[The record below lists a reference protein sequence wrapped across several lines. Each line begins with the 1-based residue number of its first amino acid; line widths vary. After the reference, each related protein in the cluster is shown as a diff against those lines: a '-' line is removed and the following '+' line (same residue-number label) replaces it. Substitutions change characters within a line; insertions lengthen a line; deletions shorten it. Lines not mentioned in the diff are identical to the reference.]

1 MCAALV
7 LDLIDDCGVVR
18 HHYHDLVDDQ
28 GEEVLKC
35 EVNHQQFQIVDVKRP
50 LLRGP
55 CAGSLVG
62 CQVSPPSL
70 GRSVGEELELREAG
84 CRGTP

>member
-1 MCAALV
+1 MV
-7 LDLIDDCGVVR
+7 LSVIS
-18 HHYHDLVDDQ
+18 HDLVDDQ

-35 EVNHQQFQIVDVKRP
+35 EVNRQQFQIVDVKRP

-55 CAGSLVG
+55 RDGSLVR

-70 GRSVGEELELREAG
+70 SRSVGEELKLREGG
-84 CRGTP
+84 CRGTPVAS